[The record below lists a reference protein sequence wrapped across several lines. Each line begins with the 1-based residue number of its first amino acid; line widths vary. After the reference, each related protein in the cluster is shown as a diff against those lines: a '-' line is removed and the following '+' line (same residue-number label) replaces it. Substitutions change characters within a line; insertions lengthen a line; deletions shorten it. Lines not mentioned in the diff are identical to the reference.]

1 MLISGLT
8 MSIFFI
14 HVSNYIL
21 YANWWHNHEPVHLV
35 FLFHFSCR
43 YKLHQYACIRAL
55 WSHIC
60 LFCSILSWHS
70 SHITVPYFWHEFQWQ
85 IVHLLSWSSGQSLVI
100 IITESIWFCIFF
112 SIQSLPLFYFT
123 CQLLLSSWKRSL
135 IPGIFGLVA
144 GSLYRLN
151 VLGIRKMKVTKHL
164 FSSLYFSTVDI
175 VPWFAF
181 IFPLQYYSL
190 IVRASAS

>member
-1 MLISGLT
+1 MWIKWLNYEH
-8 MSIFFI
+8 FFI

-21 YANWWHNHEPVHLV
+21 YTNWWHNHEPVHLV

-100 IITESIWFCIFF
+100 IITESIWFCFF
-112 SIQSLPLFYFT
+112 FNSVITSFLFYLPASFIFLEALPYSWYIWSG
-123 CQLLLSSWKRSL
+123 CWFSLSSKCAWH
-135 IPGIFGLVA
+135 PQDEG
-144 GSLYRLN
+144 Y
-151 VLGIRKMKVTKHL
+151 
-164 FSSLYFSTVDI
+164 
-175 VPWFAF
+175 
-181 IFPLQYYSL
+181 
-190 IVRASAS
+190 